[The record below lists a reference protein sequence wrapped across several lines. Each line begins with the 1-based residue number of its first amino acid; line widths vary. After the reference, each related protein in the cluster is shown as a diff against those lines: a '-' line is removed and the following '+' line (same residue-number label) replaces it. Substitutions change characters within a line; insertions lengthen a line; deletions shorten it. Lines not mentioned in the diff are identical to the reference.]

1 MSIFPHRH
9 TNLIFS
15 SPINYIF
22 LGTANSAYN
31 IQNCRKQGVCDLGV
45 LVLGDIF
52 ILAYR
57 RTFVVPASHSCEN
70 AGGQSAVQHIV
81 KAVGIIQKTV
91 GFLEIFFKAVI
102 ADSIA
107 KLLCFLY
114 RIFQIG
120 YTLFDIGTAW
130 ADFVKKRFFHSAYL
144 TVCYIPMGVL
154 PNSFDRPNA
163 LFAFEFCFKKANLI
177 KLKCAFGQGKLI
189 AVSGYRNA
197 LQTTAFKFLTKMCR
211 GKYRLAVSKNKPGLV
226 KVIAGRR
233 GCVRAVC
240 AGRFYDIVNLYL
252 EI

>member
-22 LGTANSAYN
+22 LETANSAYN

-57 RTFVVPASHSCEN
+57 RNFVVPASHSCEN
-70 AGGQSAVQHIV
+70 AGGQSAVQHVV

-91 GFLEIFFKAVI
+91 GFLKIFFKAVI

-107 KLLCFLY
+107 KLLCALY

-130 ADFVKKRFFHSAYL
+130 ADLVKSAFFTPLISRYVTYQWVSCQTLLIVQMLCLLLNFVSRKQILS
-144 TVCYIPMGVL
+144 
-154 PNSFDRPNA
+154 NSNA
-163 LFAFEFCFKKANLI
+163 LSGKA
-177 KLKCAFGQGKLI
+177 
-189 AVSGYRNA
+189 S
-197 LQTTAFKFLTKMCR
+197 
-211 GKYRLAVSKNKPGLV
+211 
-226 KVIAGRR
+226 
-233 GCVRAVC
+233 
-240 AGRFYDIVNLYL
+240 
-252 EI
+252 

>member
-1 MSIFPHRH
+1 
-9 TNLIFS
+9 
-15 SPINYIF
+15 
-22 LGTANSAYN
+22 
-31 IQNCRKQGVCDLGV
+31 
-45 LVLGDIF
+45 
-52 ILAYR
+52 
-57 RTFVVPASHSCEN
+57 
-70 AGGQSAVQHIV
+70 
-81 KAVGIIQKTV
+81 
-91 GFLEIFFKAVI
+91 
-102 ADSIA
+102 
-107 KLLCFLY
+107 
-114 RIFQIG
+114 
-120 YTLFDIGTAW
+120 
-130 ADFVKKRFFHSAYL
+130 
-144 TVCYIPMGVL
+144 L